1 MRNLIRTFV
10 IATLALVASRA
21 YATPA
26 TCTITELDVAGTFPF
41 FNVGG
46 VGLVLPVDI
55 GTDGTFMLQR
65 DAYTAV
71 YPSPGLRF
79 DTGFGPSGW
88 LDWDSGPIVGTIDS
102 NGQVVLPNFGMRLWT
117 DFSETGV
124 PEQVGDVKASLQS
137 GIQQRSVAGNPVLF
151 FGEPVQPDGTVR
163 LVGTGLVTFQL
174 ALQTG
179 TGLTCRLSPVP
190 DLSTLPKGP
199 KLQAAKGKIKVGPD
213 PAAADD
219 EVTLTAIVAIGAPP
233 APVLD
238 GSQDVLLRLQGA
250 TGQAM
255 SVLAPG
261 GKFSVKGKKLTLT
274 DTDGTVI
281 QGMRDQPHSAD
292 PDEQPPPLPPTKG
305 GSVVI
310 KESKKRVTLIFKLNG
325 VDAAQLSGAGQATV
339 AIGTLTATRAAT
351 FVPGKKA
358 TKVH

>member
-1 MRNLIRTFV
+1 MRTMMRTFV
-10 IATLALVASRA
+10 IATLALAAARA

-46 VGLVLPVDI
+46 VGLALPVDI
-55 GTDGTFMLQR
+55 GTDGTFTLQR
-65 DAYTAV
+65 DAFTSV

-102 NGQVVLPNFGMRLWT
+102 NGQVVLPSFGMRLWT
-117 DFSETGV
+117 DFAETGV
-124 PEQVGDVKASLQS
+124 PQQVGDVEANLQS
-137 GIQQRSVAGNPVLF
+137 GIQRKTVANNPILF
-151 FGEPVQPDGTVR
+151 FGQPVQPDGTLR

-199 KLQAAKGKIKVGPD
+199 KIQSAKGKIKVGPD
-213 PAAADD
+213 PNAADD
-219 EVTLTAIVAIGAPP
+219 EVTLTTIVALGAT

-250 TGQAM
+250 SGLPLNM
-255 SVLAPG
+255 LVPG
-261 GKFSVKGKKLTLT
+261 GKFSVKGKKLTLS
-274 DTDGTVI
+274 DTDGSLI
-281 QGMRDQPHSAD
+281 QSMRDQPHSAD
-292 PDEQPPPLPPTKG
+292 PDQQPEPLPPTKG

-310 KESKKRVTLIFKLNG
+310 KGSKKRVTLIFKLKG
-325 VDAAQLSGAGQATV
+325 VDAAELSGTGQATV

-351 FVPGKKA
+351 FVQGKKG

>member
-1 MRNLIRTFV
+1 M
-10 IATLALVASRA
+10 
-21 YATPA
+21 
-26 TCTITELDVAGTFPF
+26 
-41 FNVGG
+41 
-46 VGLVLPVDI
+46 
-55 GTDGTFMLQR
+55 
-65 DAYTAV
+65 
-71 YPSPGLRF
+71 
-79 DTGFGPSGW
+79 
-88 LDWDSGPIVGTIDS
+88 
-102 NGQVVLPNFGMRLWT
+102 
-117 DFSETGV
+117 

-137 GIQQRSVAGNPVLF
+137 GIQQRSVAGNPILF
-151 FGEPVQPDGTVR
+151 FGEPVQADGTVR

-219 EVTLTAIVAIGAPP
+219 DVTLTAIVEIGAT

-238 GSQDVLLRLQGA
+238 GTQDVLLRLQGA
-250 TGQAM
+250 TGEAM

-281 QGMRDQPHSAD
+281 QGMRDQPHSAN
-292 PDEQPPPLPPTKG
+292 PDEQPAPLPPTKG

-310 KESKKRVTLIFKLNG
+310 KGSKKRVTLIFKLNG
-325 VDAAQLSGAGQATV
+325 VDAAQLSGRVRRRWPSVPSRPRVRRPSCRARRRPRSTDRRGGRRPA
-339 AIGTLTATRAAT
+339 ASRDRSGNRSGRAAPRT
-351 FVPGKKA
+351 PAGA
-358 TKVH
+358 RSGRAAGARPARRGAAARSRADPRRRA

>member
-1 MRNLIRTFV
+1 MRNLIRTFA
-10 IATLALVASRA
+10 IATLALAASRA
-21 YATPA
+21 SATPG
-26 TCTITELDVAGTFPF
+26 TCTITQLDVAGTFPF
-41 FNVGG
+41 FNVGA
-46 VGLVLPVDI
+46 VGLALPVDI
-55 GTDGTFMLQR
+55 GTDGTFTLQR
-65 DAYTAV
+65 DAYTSV

-117 DFSETGV
+117 DFAETGV
-124 PEQVGDVKASLQS
+124 PAQVGDVKASLQS
-137 GIQQRSVAGNPVLF
+137 GIQQRSVAGNPVMF
-151 FGEPVQPDGTVR
+151 FGEPVQADGTVR

-190 DLSTLPKGP
+190 DLASLPKGP
-199 KLQAAKGKIKVGPD
+199 KLKSSKGKIKIGPD
-213 PAAADD
+213 ATAADD
-219 EVTLTAIVAIGAPP
+219 EVTLTAVVAVGATP
-233 APVLD
+233 PVLD
-238 GSQDVLLRLQGA
+238 GTQDVLLRLQGA
-250 TGQAM
+250 SGEAM

-274 DTDGTVI
+274 DTDGSLI

-292 PDEQPPPLPPTKG
+292 PDQQPAPLPPTQG

-310 KESKKRVTLIFKLNG
+310 KGSKKSVTLIFKLKG
-325 VDAAQLSGAGQATV
+325 VDAAQLSGTGQATV
-339 AIGTLTATRAAT
+339 AIGSQTATRAAT
-351 FVPGKKA
+351 FVQGKKA

>member
-1 MRNLIRTFV
+1 MRNLMRTFV
-10 IATLALVASRA
+10 IATLALAASRA
-21 YATPA
+21 HATPA

-46 VGLVLPVDI
+46 VGLALPVDI
-55 GTDGTFMLQR
+55 GTDGTFTLQR
-65 DAYTAV
+65 DAYTSV

-88 LDWDSGPIVGTIDS
+88 LDWDSGPIVPTIDS

-137 GIQQRSVAGNPVLF
+137 GIQQRSVAGNPILF
-151 FGEPVQPDGTVR
+151 FGEPVQADGTVR

-199 KLQAAKGKIKVGPD
+199 KLQASKGKIKIGPD

-219 EVTLTAIVAIGAPP
+219 DVTLTAIVAIGAT

-238 GSQDVLLRLQGA
+238 GTQDVLLRLQGA
-250 TGQAM
+250 TGEAM

-281 QGMRDQPHSAD
+281 QGMRDQPHSAN
-292 PDEQPPPLPPTKG
+292 PDEQPAPLPPTKG

-310 KESKKRVTLIFKLNG
+310 KGSKKRVTLIFKLNG
-325 VDAAQLSGAGQATV
+325 VDAAQLSGAGEATV
-339 AIGTLTATRAAT
+339 AIGTLTASRAAT

>member
-1 MRNLIRTFV
+1 MRNIMRTFV
-10 IATLALVASRA
+10 IAALAVAASRVHA
-21 YATPA
+21 APA

-41 FNVGG
+41 FNVGA

-55 GTDGTFMLQR
+55 GTDGTFTMQR
-65 DAYTAV
+65 DAFTSV

-102 NGQVVLPNFGMRLWT
+102 NGQVVLPDFGMRLWT
-117 DFSETGV
+117 DFAETGV

-137 GIQQRSVAGNPVLF
+137 GIQQRSVAGNPVMF
-151 FGEPVQPDGTVR
+151 FGEPVQADGTVR

-190 DLSTLPKGP
+190 DLASLPKGP
-199 KLQAAKGKIKVGPD
+199 KLKSSKGKIKVGPD
-213 PAAADD
+213 ATAADD
-219 EVTLTAIVAIGAPP
+219 EVTLTAVVANGAT

-250 TGQAM
+250 SGEPLN
-255 SVLAPG
+255 VLAPG

-274 DTDGTVI
+274 DTDGSVI
-281 QGMRDQPHSAD
+281 QSMRDQPHSAD
-292 PDEQPPPLPPTKG
+292 PDQQPAPLPPTQG

-310 KESKKRVTLIFKLNG
+310 KGSKKSVTLIFKLKG
-325 VDAAQLSGAGQATV
+325 VDAAHLSGTGAVTV
-339 AIGTLTATRAAT
+339 AIGTQTATRAET